1 MTTFDREYFKKKENP
16 GLKKGIEY
24 TKCCNKEI
32 GVWTLNQ
39 NNLEDWKLIEDHCA
53 QHLRDYPTTETITAE
68 CCKTCGRLLGYTST
82 INQKAYSG

>member
-16 GLKKGIEY
+16 YSAKGIEY

-32 GVWTLNQ
+32 GIGTLNKKTV
-39 NNLEDWKLIEDHCA
+39 EDWKIIEEHCA

-82 INQKAYSG
+82 INQKAYKG